1 MKALGLLLFGIFLT
15 VSSAYGQKTCTIEGD
30 IQNMPDSI
38 TLSCAEMKGNTARMQ
53 GDDFFTMTNGKFKI
67 TREVDTITKMFL
79 TVNRTGYQFWVKP
92 GANIKITGKAPYVQ
106 TWRTESDI
114 PIPEQIELNRFRE
127 ATQKEAMQ
135 IHDLTTEAMK
145 ILANADG
152 KNPNPRQ
159 QFDSL
164 RLKINSIHDE
174 VILYKE
180 LQLMLKNPITLAGL
194 EELRNAAKCYKE
206 GKFNKLVSMSDNSM
220 SLAGLNNLKET
231 ERSKVRTFI
240 NTVYSKLTDE
250 QKQSQLGQEIISLL
264 SISSTVKTGDKIYD
278 AELKDVEGK
287 IHHLSDYRGSY
298 ILLDFWSRA
307 CGPCVAALPE
317 LEKIA
322 EQYKGK
328 VIVISVSVDPV
339 SVWKEEVAK
348 SPVSNYWLQL
358 SDGLGS
364 SGIAA
369 HYGLKS
375 LPTFVYISPEGLIL
389 KIKEGYREDALL
401 EELKSFIKD

>member
-1 MKALGLLLFGIFLT
+1 
-15 VSSAYGQKTCTIEGD
+15 
-30 IQNMPDSI
+30 
-38 TLSCAEMKGNTARMQ
+38 
-53 GDDFFTMTNGKFKI
+53 
-67 TREVDTITKMFL
+67 
-79 TVNRTGYQFWVKP
+79 
-92 GANIKITGKAPYVQ
+92 
-106 TWRTESDI
+106 
-114 PIPEQIELNRFRE
+114 
-127 ATQKEAMQ
+127 
-135 IHDLTTEAMK
+135 
-145 ILANADG
+145 
-152 KNPNPRQ
+152 
-159 QFDSL
+159 
-164 RLKINSIHDE
+164 
-174 VILYKE
+174 
-180 LQLMLKNPITLAGL
+180 MLKNPITLAGL

-231 ERSKVRTFI
+231 ERSKVRTSI
-240 NTVYSKLTDE
+240 ITIYSKLTDE

-287 IHHLSDYRGSY
+287 THHLSDYRGSY

>member
-1 MKALGLLLFGIFLT
+1 MKASGLLLLGIFLS
-15 VSSAYGQKTCTIEGD
+15 VFSVYGQKTCTIEGD
-30 IQNMPDSI
+30 IRNMPDSI
-38 TLSCAEMKGNTARMQ
+38 TLSCAEMKGNTARMLA
-53 GDDFFTMTNGKFKI
+53 DDFFTMANGKFKI
-67 TREVDTITKMFL
+67 TRKVDTITKMFL
-79 TVNRTGYQFWVKP
+79 TVNNTGYQFWVKP
-92 GANIKITGKAPYVQ
+92 GATIKITGEAPYVQ
-106 TWRTESDI
+106 TWKAESDI
-114 PIPEQIELNRFRE
+114 PIPEQIELNCFRE

-135 IHDLTTEAMK
+135 IHDLTAEAMK
-145 ILANADG
+145 ILANSDG
-152 KNPNPRQ
+152 KNPNARQ

-180 LQLMLKNPITLAGL
+180 LQLMLKNPITLTGM

-220 SLAGLNNLKET
+220 NLAGLNNLKET
-231 ERSKVRTFI
+231 EMSKVRTFI
-240 NTVYSKLTDE
+240 ITVYSELTDE

-278 AELKDVEGK
+278 AELKDVEGN
-287 IHHLSDYRGSY
+287 IHHLSDYQGSY

-307 CGPCVAALPE
+307 CGPCVTALPE

-339 SVWKEEVAK
+339 SVWKEEVVK

-369 HYGLKS
+369 HYGVKA

-401 EELKSFIKD
+401 EELNSFIKD